1 MRTLT
6 RKAGAGLLALALGL
20 LTFAHTAMAD
30 TASTSG
36 DDQLDLHLHDRT
48 TQRTQNQRRRRSG
61 FTKTGGTNPAI
72 DMRWV
77 KCTDP
82 SVVGTT
88 ITNITNDGNQRIW
101 ANFIQARA
109 SSCSTAA
116 GHRPVER
123 SRAPGRLERELRLS
137 LHRRE
142 AAVSGGK
149 GRSRRGHGLLDR
161 SARGAQRAGHPALT
175 LRDASAI
182 DPAGSATSSDHCSWR
197 HS

>member
-36 DDQLDLHLHDRT
+36 TTSSIFTFTTGT
-48 TQRTQNQRRRRSG
+48 TQRTQNHAGDDLG

-101 ANFIQARA
+101 ANFIQGACFKLQYRGWTQA
-109 SSCSTAA
+109 SGTFTGTVAWNA
-116 GHRPVER
+116 NF
-123 SRAPGRLERELRLS
+123 A
-137 LHRRE
+137 
-142 AAVSGGK
+142 
-149 GRSRRGHGLLDR
+149 
-161 SARGAQRAGHPALT
+161 
-175 LRDASAI
+175 
-182 DPAGSATSSDHCSWR
+182 
-197 HS
+197 